1 MGKIISISLF
11 IKYITDF
18 SFLTIPLIML
28 QDSIMDILQSRELV
42 LKSNIQLIWV
52 IIWGITTII
61 WGIINLEKIKGI
73 KLNNDLL
80 KEQARQLK
88 IENDKCKKENDLLCI
103 DEKGK
108 RMEITIKKKDDKA
121 I

>member
-1 MGKIISISLF
+1 
-11 IKYITDF
+11 
-18 SFLTIPLIML
+18 ML
-28 QDSIMDILQSRELV
+28 QDSIMDILQKKELV

-61 WGIINLEKIKGI
+61 WAVINLEKVKNI

-88 IENDKCKKENDLLCI
+88 IENDNCK
-103 DEKGK
+103 
-108 RMEITIKKKDDKA
+108 KKKDVED